1 MHTNRDYVH
10 SFLPENHLEPG
21 EVTKKTTT
29 KKLNYTYT
37 FSNSCCNLNDATK
50 FLTAEMQM
58 CMTPKLNPK
67 MRNISTLKVNK
78 I

>member
-10 SFLPENHLEPG
+10 SVLPEDHLEPREG
-21 EVTKKTTT
+21 TKK
-29 KKLNYTYT
+29 KLYYTYT